1 MRLYLNIN
9 GFGSSVLQML
19 IKTSIKKNLYYEI
32 KDRVDEE
39 LFDGITVRKRP
50 RKCRVYGCT
59 SSKSK
64 RNKLIELLHQ
74 RVQHHR
80 DKFNTKELYDE
91 LCTMVVKPNGKTE
104 HAEGAHDDLIFSYLW
119 ALYVFYYGEE
129 LAARFHLMKTEIYT
143 DDHYDETSYN
153 LQEEYDNEYETL
165 DNSVF
170 KDDDD
175 PSQMIVDEQMKI
187 LNSNKSI
194 SLEEFYKK
202 QVEKE
207 QNILNQLLQ
216 TPGGVE
222 AVSKAYHVDEK
233 YLNNQNNN
241 GFIDITDDIN
251 KQFYSD
257 IENNQNNNLHNK
269 ALSGNLSN
277 IFDKI

>member
-1 MRLYLNIN
+1 MRLYLNTN

-39 LFDGITVRKRP
+39 LYDGITVRKRP

-104 HAEGAHDDLIFSYLW
+104 HSEGAHDDLIFSYLW
-119 ALYVFYYGEE
+119 ALYVFYYGED
-129 LAARFHLMKTEIYT
+129 LASRFHLMKTEIYT
-143 DDHYDETSYN
+143 DDHYDETSFN
-153 LQEEYDNEYETL
+153 LQEEYADTYENL
-165 DNSVF
+165 DPGVF
-170 KDDDD
+170 KDQDD
-175 PSQMIVDEQMKI
+175 PSQVIIDEQMKI
-187 LNSNKSI
+187 INSNKSI
-194 SLEEFYKK
+194 TLEEFYRK

-207 QNILNQLLQ
+207 QKILDQLVQ
-216 TPGGVE
+216 TPGGAE
-222 AVSKAYHVDEK
+222 AVSKAYHINKD
-233 YLNNQNNN
+233 YLNNQKDI

-251 KQFYSD
+251 KSFYGD
-257 IENNQNNNLHNK
+257 IEDTKNNLHNK
-269 ALSGNLSN
+269 SLVGNLSDMY
-277 IFDKI
+277 DKL